1 MRVVREPGLLHEIG
15 CRRRLQPANSQ
26 WMDVAR
32 TWFMRL
38 RAIGEDVGKTLKTL
52 AGNDGE

>member
-1 MRVVREPGLLHEIG
+1 
-15 CRRRLQPANSQ
+15 
-26 WMDVAR
+26 MDVAS

-52 AGNDGE
+52 AGNDDE